1 MFYVYLPNY
10 IRLDTTP
17 NFFET
22 IEEAIEYAKVST
34 ACESHPYL
42 IGTDSEIEAIAFLAR
57 VYYPVSVK
65 VVTRC

>member
-22 IEEAIEYAKVST
+22 IEDAIEYARTYSSH
-34 ACESHPYL
+34 ESHPYL
-42 IGTDSEIEAIAFLAR
+42 IGTDSKIEAIAFMGR

-65 VVTRC
+65 VVTR